1 MICFVNQVFTR
12 LNILKRFK
20 NKSGVYEVKYIKAF
34 QKCGAIIWFG
44 GAKRVPLHHVLNTL

>member
-1 MICFVNQVFTR
+1 MICFVNQV
-12 LNILKRFK
+12 
-20 NKSGVYEVKYIKAF
+20 VYEVKYIKAF